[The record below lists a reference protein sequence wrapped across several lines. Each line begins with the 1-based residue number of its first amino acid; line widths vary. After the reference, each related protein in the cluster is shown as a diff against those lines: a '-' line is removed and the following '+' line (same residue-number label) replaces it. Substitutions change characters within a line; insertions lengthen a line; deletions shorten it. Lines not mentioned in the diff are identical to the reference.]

1 MNDLL
6 ITNMT
11 LDDFYSI
18 ENIYNTHFDTF
29 WNTSTLKSEL
39 ENENSQCI
47 IAKLNSEVVGFA
59 SIWYSVD
66 DAHVTNIAV
75 HVDYRKQ
82 NIGSKLIEELIRLA
96 KEHNKS
102 SLTLEVNTKN
112 TIAQKLYL
120 KYGFINLGTRKKYYK
135 GVEDAYIMTLK
146 LT

>member
-11 LDDFYSI
+11 LDDFSEI
-18 ENIYNTHFDTF
+18 ESIYNTHFDTF
-29 WNTSTLKSEL
+29 WNTNALKSEL

-47 IAKLNSEVVGFA
+47 VAKLNSKIVGFA

-75 HVDYRKQ
+75 HIDFRKQ
-82 NIGSKLIEELIRLA
+82 NIGSKLLEELIKLA
-96 KEHNKS
+96 KEHKKTS
-102 SLTLEVNTKN
+102 ITLEVNTKN
-112 TIAQKLYL
+112 TVAQKLYC
-120 KYGFINLGTRKKYYK
+120 KYGFINLGIRKKYYK
-135 GVEDAYIMTLK
+135 GIEDAYIMTLK